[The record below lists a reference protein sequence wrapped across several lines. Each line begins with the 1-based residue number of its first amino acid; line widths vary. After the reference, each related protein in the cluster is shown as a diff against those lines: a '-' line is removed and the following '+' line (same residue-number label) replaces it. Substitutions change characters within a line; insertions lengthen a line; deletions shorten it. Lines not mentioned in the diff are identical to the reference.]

1 MIMQLLSNEQSSV
14 HEFKIVQKY
23 CTHKKCVGQLSRL
36 IIFIFTEYLYY
47 IGTTI
52 KPSKIGYDG

>member
-1 MIMQLLSNEQSSV
+1 MIMQLLSNDQSSV

-23 CTHKKCVGQLSRL
+23 YTHEKCVGQLSRL
-36 IIFIFTEYLYY
+36 IIFIFTESFFILH
-47 IGTTI
+47 TTI